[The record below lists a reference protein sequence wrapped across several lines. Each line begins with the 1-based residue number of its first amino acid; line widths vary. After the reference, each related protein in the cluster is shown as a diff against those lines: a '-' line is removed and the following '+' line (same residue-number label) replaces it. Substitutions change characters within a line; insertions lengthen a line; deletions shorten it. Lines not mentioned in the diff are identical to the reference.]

1 MLNHEVT
8 LEIMAASA
16 LLKMLLPG
24 DASYEQ
30 RLSTL
35 GFQLLQYSI
44 TASAKLHEA
53 AQSYEQHELATR
65 DEQGVRELVVGR

>member
-1 MLNHEVT
+1 MSFPPRYEARMLNHEVT

-35 GFQLLQYSI
+35 GFQLCS
-44 TASAKLHEA
+44 TA
-53 AQSYEQHELATR
+53 
-65 DEQGVRELVVGR
+65 